1 MRAGFGGQPL
11 PDGAEIPK
19 EQRPC
24 LTHQK
29 DHAGIHDVL
38 GGGPVVNVLARVA
51 VAQGGEGP
59 DGGHERMGGGGDL
72 AADRVEVH
80 ERRVRLAGDLLGGV
94 LGNDVE
100 LALCEGERG
109 LDVEPFLDPVP
120 VGEDGCDLR
129 RREGGAV
136 EAGIGDVAR
145 RHVEGFPG
153 ENENRRWS
161 GARARD
167 RCPGGA
173 ANRRFARDASL
184 YCRRTARG
192 EHRRWR
198 SCGRAGSP
206 SRPMPRWKRSRH
218 RSISTGGSTGRT
230 SRGP

>member
-51 VAQGGEGP
+51 IAQGGEGP
-59 DGGHERMGGGGDL
+59 DGGHERMGGW
-72 AADRVEVH
+72 
-80 ERRVRLAGDLLGGV
+80 RRSRSRSRRGPRAPRPPLAGDLLGGV

-129 RREGGAV
+129 RR
-136 EAGIGDVAR
+136 
-145 RHVEGFPG
+145 
-153 ENENRRWS
+153 
-161 GARARD
+161 
-167 RCPGGA
+167 
-173 ANRRFARDASL
+173 
-184 YCRRTARG
+184 
-192 EHRRWR
+192 RRWR
-198 SCGRAGSP
+198 R
-206 SRPMPRWKRSRH
+206 R
-218 RSISTGGSTGRT
+218 GGNR
-230 SRGP
+230 